1 MNSVKV
7 RLLILV
13 IISLISMVIL
23 YINQN
28 LSLIDI
34 ELYNTANN
42 KILSLNIDILQLRH
56 AEKKYFVERD
66 QQYLNKHHSYL
77 QSFDRT
83 LNGLIK
89 LAREVGVK
97 NPDLQGLVPLIRQYD
112 QQFTRLITH
121 AETITKPE
129 RVKQYFALNE
139 TADRIEDNLER
150 IKKKLQPYFEL
161 NLKQSRESTST
172 ILIITASILMLT
184 ILFTY
189 QALTHSFTAF
199 LGFFKQAKTQNNHL
213 DKNKIIFSE
222 FQTMAEMANEMID
235 ARKSAEQALKDLN
248 EHLEERVEEGVA
260 EIKALN
266 EEIKATQRDVV
277 FTMGAIGESRSRETA
292 NHVRRV
298 AEYSRILAL
307 AFGMDSQAAEMLKEV
322 SPMHDI
328 GKIAIPDSIL
338 NKAGALTVEEQAIMR
353 THTTLGYEMLKGSQ
367 KPFFRAA
374 ATVAYEHHEKWDGTG
389 YPRALKAEDIDIL
402 GRITA
407 VADVF
412 DALSSERVYKKA
424 WPDQQVLD
432 YMKEQRGRHFDP
444 QLVDLLLQN
453 REQFFAVR
461 EQFKDVMH

>member
-1 MNSVKV
+1 MNSVKI

-28 LSLIDI
+28 LSLADI

-42 KILSLNIDILQLRH
+42 KILGLNIDILQLRH

-66 QQYLNKHHSYL
+66 QQYLNRHHSYL

-112 QQFTRLITH
+112 QQFTRLITY

-129 RVKQYFALNE
+129 RVKQYYALNA
-139 TADRIEDNLER
+139 TADQIEDNLDR

-172 ILIITASILMLT
+172 ILIITVSILMLT

-199 LGFFKQAKTQNNHL
+199 LGFFQQAKTQNDHL
-213 DKNKIIFSE
+213 DKNKIVFSE

-235 ARKSAEQALKDLN
+235 ARQAAEQALKDLN
-248 EHLEERVEEGVA
+248 EHLEEQVEEGVA

-277 FTMGAIGESRSRETA
+277 FSMGAIGESPSRETA

-307 AFGMDSQAAEMLKEV
+307 AYGMDSQAAEMLKEV

-338 NKAGALTVEEQAIMR
+338 NKAGVLSDEEHAIMR

-389 YPRALKAEDIDIL
+389 YPRGLKSEDIDIL

-412 DALSSERVYKKA
+412 DALSSERIYKKA

-444 QLVDLLLQN
+444 QLVDLLLQK

-461 EQFKDVMH
+461 EQFKDVLH